1 MDTKFK
7 VSFHFKDEWEDSKSG
22 KLVDSEV
29 STETMY
35 ADSQE
40 ELSEI
45 ITKIHKQYE
54 GRNWGEHNG
63 IIHSRTLLDTDTFSM
78 DTNNKLS
85 KEEMFDFILNNSVS
99 ISPDGSL
106 WTKTDGTKVR
116 LKYSVSIN
124 DHKMCGMDLEEAIQ
138 YYHKNNMGRKD

>member
-35 ADSQE
+35 ANSQE

-54 GRNWGEHNG
+54 GRNWGEHDG
-63 IIHSRTLLDTDTFSM
+63 IIHSRTLLDTDTFST
-78 DTNNKLS
+78 DTNEKLS
-85 KEEMFDFILNNSVS
+85 KEEMFDFILKNDVQLTLSNT
-99 ISPDGSL
+99 L
-106 WTKTDGTKVR
+106 WQKTDGTKVR
-116 LKYSVSIN
+116 LKYAVSIN
-124 DHKMCGMDLEEAIQ
+124 DHNMCGMDLEEAIQ
-138 YYHKNNMGRKD
+138 YYHKNHTRKK